1 MENAVPGTS
10 RRDGG
15 KVRRK
20 GNRIRN
26 FNSEIGKNRTL
37 YLMVLPTLFF
47 FMVFAYAPLVGL
59 YYAFINFNFV
69 GGLFGSPF
77 VGLKNFEFLFFG
89 GAHAIVWRLTINTV
103 LYNLAFIFIGNGLQC
118 FTAIVLND
126 MPGKFFKRTTQSV
139 MLLPYFVSYVIVGA
153 IAYSIF
159 NYELG
164 SLNSLLHAFGLKS
177 VNIYMMPTAWKYI
190 LVFFNSWKGLG
201 YGTIIYLAAI
211 MGIGREMYEAADLD
225 GCNVFQ
231 QIRYITL
238 PLLKPTFIM
247 LVLFSLGGI
256 MRGQFDLFYQLVGNN
271 GLLFNATDILDTY
284 IYRSLVINFNV
295 STGTAAGLYQS
306 IFGLAAVLIVNTII
320 RKINSENALF

>member
-1 MENAVPGTS
+1 LLTVKT
-10 RRDGG
+10 
-15 KVRRK
+15 K
-20 GNRIRN
+20 GNGMLSFSR
-26 FNSEIGKNRTL
+26 EIGKNRVL
-37 YLMVLPTLFF
+37 YLMMLPSLAFF
-47 FMVFAYAPLVGL
+47 AIFAYAPLVGL
-59 YYAFINFNFV
+59 YYAFINFNFI

-89 GAHAIVWRLTINTV
+89 GAHAVVWRLTLNTV

-118 FTAIVLND
+118 FTAIILND
-126 MPGKFFKRTTQSV
+126 IRGRIYKRTTQSI
-139 MLLPYFVSYVIVGA
+139 MLLPYFVSFVIVGA

-159 NYELG
+159 NFELG
-164 SLNSLLHAFGLKS
+164 SLNSVLKVFGIKPVNVYMLPS
-177 VNIYMMPTAWKYI
+177 VWKYI
-190 LVFFNSWKGLG
+190 LVFFNTWKGLG

-211 MGIGREMYEAADLD
+211 MGIDREMYEASELD
-225 GCNVFQ
+225 GCNIFQ

-256 MRGQFDLFYQLVGNN
+256 MRGQFDLFYQLIGNN
-271 GLLFNATDILDTY
+271 GILFNATDILDTY

-306 IFGLAAVLIVNTII
+306 LFGFAAVMIVNAII
-320 RKINSENALF
+320 RKINKENALF

>member
-1 MENAVPGTS
+1 M
-10 RRDGG
+10 
-15 KVRRK
+15 
-20 GNRIRN
+20 
-26 FNSEIGKNRTL
+26 
-37 YLMVLPTLFF
+37 LPTISFF
-47 FMVFAYAPLVGL
+47 CIFAYVPLVGL
-59 YYAFINFNFV
+59 YYAFINFNFI

-77 VGLKNFEFLFFG
+77 VGLKNFEFLFMG
-89 GAHAIVWRLTINTV
+89 GLNAVAWKLTLNTV

-118 FTAIVLND
+118 FTAIILND
-126 MPGKFFKRTTQSV
+126 IPGKLYKRTTQSV

-159 NYELG
+159 NNEMG
-164 SLNSLLHAFGLKS
+164 SLNNLLHVLGIKP
-177 VNIYMMPTAWKYI
+177 VNVYMMPPVWKYI
-190 LVFFNSWKGLG
+190 LVFFYNWKNVG

-211 MGIGREMYEAADLD
+211 MGISRELYESAGLD
-225 GCNVFQ
+225 GCNIFQ

-256 MRGQFDLFYQLVGNN
+256 MRGQFDLFFQMIGNN

-284 IYRSLVINFNV
+284 IYRSLIINFNV

-306 IFGLAAVLIVNTII
+306 LFGFGAVMIVNAII
-320 RKINSENALF
+320 RKVNSENALF